1 MKILVTGSNG
11 FVGKNLVEKLKNRGY
26 NQILEFTKENSIEEL
41 ERYTRECNF
50 VFHLAGINRAMSES
64 DFQDGNVELTKKLV
78 EFLEKN
84 NNNSPILFTSSVQSK
99 LDNFYGKSKRQ
110 CEKIFLQHASR
121 TNAIVYIYRLTN
133 VFGKWC
139 KPNYNSVVATFC
151 YNIANDL
158 PIKVENKNRKL
169 ELVYIDDVL
178 EDFISK
184 LENNLVVGKTKKREI
199 ELKSAHFFKI
209 EKSYFITVK
218 RLADTICNFE
228 EQRKKLVIPDL
239 SEEFIKKLYSTY
251 LSYVPA
257 SKLKKKLK
265 SNVDERG
272 SFSEVLKSKEAGQI
286 SINIAK
292 PNVVKGNHW
301 HHTKMEKF
309 LVVSGKGVVRLKNL
323 NSNDLMEFFVNGDN
337 FEVIDIPV
345 GYVHN
350 IENLGD
356 SDMITLM
363 WANEIF
369 NPEKADT
376 YGGVISG
383 KVKIDDNSR
392 NET

>member
-1 MKILVTGSNG
+1 M
-11 FVGKNLVEKLKNRGY
+11 
-26 NQILEFTKENSIEEL
+26 
-41 ERYTRECNF
+41 
-50 VFHLAGINRAMSES
+50 
-64 DFQDGNVELTKKLV
+64 
-78 EFLEKN
+78 
-84 NNNSPILFTSSVQSK
+84 
-99 LDNFYGKSKRQ
+99 
-110 CEKIFLQHASR
+110 
-121 TNAIVYIYRLTN
+121 
-133 VFGKWC
+133 
-139 KPNYNSVVATFC
+139 
-151 YNIANDL
+151 
-158 PIKVENKNRKL
+158 
-169 ELVYIDDVL
+169 YIDDVL

-301 HHTKMEKF
+301 HHTKM
-309 LVVSGKGVVRLKNL
+309 
-323 NSNDLMEFFVNGDN
+323 
-337 FEVIDIPV
+337 
-345 GYVHN
+345 
-350 IENLGD
+350 
-356 SDMITLM
+356 
-363 WANEIF
+363 
-369 NPEKADT
+369 
-376 YGGVISG
+376 
-383 KVKIDDNSR
+383 
-392 NET
+392 

>member
-1 MKILVTGSNG
+1 M
-11 FVGKNLVEKLKNRGY
+11 
-26 NQILEFTKENSIEEL
+26 
-41 ERYTRECNF
+41 
-50 VFHLAGINRAMSES
+50 
-64 DFQDGNVELTKKLV
+64 
-78 EFLEKN
+78 
-84 NNNSPILFTSSVQSK
+84 
-99 LDNFYGKSKRQ
+99 
-110 CEKIFLQHASR
+110 
-121 TNAIVYIYRLTN
+121 
-133 VFGKWC
+133 
-139 KPNYNSVVATFC
+139 
-151 YNIANDL
+151 
-158 PIKVENKNRKL
+158 
-169 ELVYIDDVL
+169 
-178 EDFISK
+178 
-184 LENNLVVGKTKKREI
+184 
-199 ELKSAHFFKI
+199 
-209 EKSYFITVK
+209 
-218 RLADTICNFE
+218 
-228 EQRKKLVIPDL
+228 

-369 NPEKADT
+369 NSEKADT